1 MSSLLSLLAPGTA
14 RAQGPAERA
23 AILALG
29 IAVGLGLTAIA
40 FGVYADRRTT
50 LYLVL
55 AAILS
60 VAFLTTTGGPHRPRG
75 SSPFAWVCVAVAWV
89 AALYFVAMAGRHEMR
104 LPIIDS
110 LTTADQLASVALIVL
125 VLEATRRTIGMTL
138 VTLVTLFLAYGFL
151 GHLLEGPFAHR
162 QLALEEII
170 DHLVFTTNGLFG
182 PPLLVACF
190 LVYVFVLF
198 GAILDRVGGGEF
210 FHRLAEALVG
220 RQVGGPAKVAV
231 ISSGMYGSISGS
243 PTADVVTTGSIT
255 IPLMIRTGFSR
266 VYAGAVESVAST
278 GGAIMPPVMGTAAFM
293 MSDFTGIA
301 YANIVAAA
309 VAPAIIYYLAIYLAV
324 HFHARRVGLKPTVE
338 GRGESVLVVLREN
351 WLFLVPIG
359 LIVWIVLSVDRPDL
373 SAAVAI
379 AALAVVALIRSRDP
393 KATAQR
399 LRDGLVDALHRSCG
413 VGVACAVAGLVVGT
427 LSMTDLTGKISSMLF
442 ALAPGNLLLTL
453 VIAALVTIVLGMGMP
468 TPAVYALAA
477 VLAGPAIV
485 SLGIET
491 LPAHLF
497 IVFFASMSAI
507 TPPVAVAAF
516 AAASIANA
524 NPMQIGLLACRIGIV
539 AFLLPFAF
547 VYQPGVLMIGDPMT
561 IAIQIAAAL
570 AATVALAGAAEAWLG
585 RPLPTVP
592 RLVLT
597 ALGVAMIWPVQSVSF
612 SALALF
618 AGIAL
623 VLLQKRH

>member
-1 MSSLLSLLAPGTA
+1 MSLLALLAPGAA
-14 RAQGPAERA
+14 RAGGPAERA
-23 AILALG
+23 AILVLG
-29 IAVGLGLTAIA
+29 LATGLGLVAIA
-40 FGVYADRRTT
+40 FGVYADRRVVM
-50 LYLVL
+50 YLFL

-60 VAFLTTTGGPHRPRG
+60 VAFLTTTGGPSRPRG
-75 SSPFAWVCVAVAWV
+75 SSPFAWACVALGWA
-89 AALYFVAMAGRHEMR
+89 AALYFVAMSGRHEMR

-110 LTTADQLASVALIVL
+110 LSTADHVASIVLVLL

-138 VTLVTLFLAYGFL
+138 VTLVLLFLAYGFL
-151 GHLLEGPFAHR
+151 GHLLDGPFAHR
-162 QLALEEII
+162 QLSLEEII

-301 YANIVAAA
+301 YAKIVAAS
-309 VAPAIIYYLAIYLAV
+309 VIPAFIYYLAIYLAV
-324 HFHARRVGLKPTVE
+324 HFHSRRVGLRPTVE
-338 GRGESVLVVLREN
+338 GRGESALAVLREN

-379 AALAVVALIRSRDP
+379 AALGVVALIRSRDP
-393 KATAQR
+393 RATALR
-399 LRDGLVDALHRSCG
+399 LRDGLVDALHRACG

-453 VIAALVTIVLGMGMP
+453 AIAALVTIVLGMGMP
-468 TPAVYALAA
+468 TPAVYALSA

-547 VYQPGVLMIGDPMT
+547 VYQPGVLLIGEPMQV
-561 IAIQIAAAL
+561 AIQVAAAVAATIAL
-570 AATVALAGAAEAWLG
+570 AAAAESWLG
-585 RPLPTVP
+585 RTLPP
-592 RLVLT
+592 AQRLAFAV
-597 ALGVAMIWPVQSVSF
+597 LGVAMIWPSTWVSLG
-612 SALALF
+612 ALALF
-618 AGIAL
+618 AAL
-623 VLLQKRH
+623 AFALSRAR

>member
-1 MSSLLSLLAPGTA
+1 MSLLALLAPGA
-14 RAQGPAERA
+14 SRAGGPAERA
-23 AILALG
+23 AILVLG
-29 IAVGLGLTAIA
+29 LATGLGLTAIA
-40 FGVYADRRTT
+40 FGVYADRRVVM
-50 LYLVL
+50 YLFL

-60 VAFLTTTGGPHRPRG
+60 VAFLTTTGGPSRPRG
-75 SSPFAWVCVAVAWV
+75 SSPLAWACVALAWA
-89 AALYFVAMAGRHEMR
+89 AALYFVAMRGRHEMR

-110 LTTADQLASVALIVL
+110 LTRGDHLASIVLVLL

-138 VTLVTLFLAYGFL
+138 VTLVALFLAYGFL
-151 GHLLEGPFAHR
+151 GHHLDGPFAHR
-162 QLALEEII
+162 QLSLEEII

-198 GAILDRVGGGEF
+198 GAVLDRVGGGEF

-301 YANIVAAA
+301 YAKIVAAS
-309 VAPAIIYYLAIYLAV
+309 VIPAFIYYLAIYLAV
-324 HFHARRVGLKPTVE
+324 HFHSRRVGLQPTVE
-338 GRGESVLVVLREN
+338 GRGESALLVLREN

-393 KATAQR
+393 RATLQR
-399 LRDGLVDALHRSCG
+399 LREGLVDALQRACG

-453 VIAALVTIVLGMGMP
+453 AIAALVTIVLGMGMP
-468 TPAVYALAA
+468 TPAVYALSA

-547 VYQPGVLMIGDPMT
+547 VYQPGVLLIGEPLQV
-561 IAIQIAAAL
+561 AVQVV
-570 AATVALAGAAEAWLG
+570 AATVATFALAGAAEAWLG
-585 RPLPTVP
+585 RTLPPLQ
-592 RLVLT
+592 RLAFA
-597 ALGVAMIWPVQSVSF
+597 ALGLAMIWPSPLVSMAAVAIF
-612 SALALF
+612 AILALAL
-618 AGIAL
+618 ARA
-623 VLLQKRH
+623 R

>member
-1 MSSLLSLLAPGTA
+1 MGVLSLLAPGG
-14 RAQGPAERA
+14 RREQGPAERA
-23 AILALG
+23 ALL
-29 IAVGLGLTAIA
+29 VLGLGVGIGLVTIA
-40 FGVYADRRTT
+40 FGVYADRRTV
-50 LYLVL
+50 LYLFL

-60 VAFLTTTGGPHRPRG
+60 VAFLTTTGGPSRPRG
-75 SSPFAWVCVAVAWV
+75 PSAIAWICVAAAW
-89 AALYFVAMAGRHEMR
+89 AASLYFVAMRERHEMR

-110 LTTADQLASVALIVL
+110 LSFADQLSSVVLILL

-138 VTLVTLFLAYGFL
+138 VTLVTLFLAYGFF

-162 QLALEEII
+162 PLSLEEVI

-255 IPLMIRTGFSR
+255 IPLMIRTGYSR

-301 YANIVAAA
+301 YSEIVIAS
-309 VAPAIIYYLAIYLAV
+309 VVPAFIYYLAIYLAV
-324 HFHARRVGLKPTVE
+324 HFHSRRIGLKPTVE
-338 GRGESVLVVLREN
+338 GRGERVLTVLAEN

-359 LIVWIVLSVDRPDL
+359 LIVWIVLAVDRPDL

-393 KATAQR
+393 VATVAR
-399 LRDGLVDALHRSCG
+399 LRDGLGDALTRACG

-453 VIAALVTIVLGMGMP
+453 FIAALVTIVLGMGMP

-516 AAASIANA
+516 AAASIADA
-524 NPMQIGLLACRIGIV
+524 NPMRIGLLACRIGVV

-547 VYQPGVLMIGDPMT
+547 VYQPGILLIGET
-561 IAIQIAAAL
+561 TAVVIQIAAAL
-570 AATVALAGAAEAWLG
+570 GAAIALAGAAEAWLG
-585 RPLPTVP
+585 RPIGPAP
-592 RLVLT
+592 RIF
-597 ALGVAMIWPVQSVSF
+597 LGMLGIAMIWPVTGTSLA
-612 SALALF
+612 ALSLF

-623 VLLQKRH
+623 VMLRHR

>member
-1 MSSLLSLLAPGTA
+1 MSILSLLAPGAGRTP
-14 RAQGPAERA
+14 GPAERS
-23 AILALG
+23 AILILG

-40 FGVYADRRTT
+40 FGVYADRRTV
-50 LYLVL
+50 LYLFL

-60 VAFLTTTGGPHRPRG
+60 VAFLTTTGGPSRPRG
-75 SSPFAWVCVAVAWV
+75 SSLFAWACVVAAWA
-89 AALYFVAMAGRHEMR
+89 AALYFVAMRQRHELR

-110 LTTADQLASVALIVL
+110 LSFGDHAASIVLVVL

-138 VTLVTLFLAYGFL
+138 VTLVGLFLAYGFL

-162 QLALEEII
+162 QLSLEEVI

-220 RQVGGPAKVAV
+220 RQIGGPAKVAV
-231 ISSGMYGSISGS
+231 ISSGLYGSISGS

-301 YANIVAAA
+301 YAKIVAAS
-309 VAPAIIYYLAIYLAV
+309 VVPAIIYYLAVYLAV

-338 GRGESVLVVLREN
+338 GRGESALVVLAQN
-351 WLFLVPIG
+351 WLFLIPIA
-359 LIVWIVLSVDRPDL
+359 LIVWIVLAVDRPDL
-373 SAAVAI
+373 SAAAAI
-379 AALAVVALIRSRDP
+379 VALAVVALIRTRDP
-393 KATAQR
+393 VATLVR
-399 LRDGLVDALHRSCG
+399 VREGLVDALKRACG

-468 TPAVYALAA
+468 TPAVYALSA

-516 AAASIANA
+516 AAASIADA
-524 NPMQIGLLACRIGIV
+524 NPMRIGLLACRIGIV

-547 VYQPGVLMIGDPMT
+547 VYQPGVLLMGEPAAV
-561 IAIQIAAAL
+561 AIQIAAAL
-570 AATVALAGAAEAWLG
+570 GATVALAGAAEAWLG
-585 RPLPTVP
+585 RRIGPAP
-592 RLVLT
+592 RLVLV
-597 ALGVAMIWPVQSVSF
+597 ALGVAMIWPATGTSLA
-612 SALALF
+612 ALSLF

-623 VLLQKRH
+623 VMLRHR

>member
-1 MSSLLSLLAPGTA
+1 MSVLALLAPGA
-14 RAQGPAERA
+14 SRAPGPAERF
-23 AILALG
+23 AILVLG

-40 FGVYADRRTT
+40 FGVYADRRTV
-50 LYLVL
+50 LYLFL

-60 VAFLTTTGGPHRPRG
+60 VAFLTTTGGPSRPRG
-75 SSPFAWVCVAVAWV
+75 SSLFAWACVAAAWA
-89 AALYFVAMAGRHEMR
+89 AALYFMAMRERHELR

-110 LTTADQLASVALIVL
+110 LSFGDHAASIVLVLL

-138 VTLVTLFLAYGFL
+138 VTLVGLFLAYGFL

-162 QLALEEII
+162 QLSLEEVI

-231 ISSGMYGSISGS
+231 ISSGLYGSISGS

-301 YANIVAAA
+301 YAKIVAAS
-309 VAPAIIYYLAIYLAV
+309 VVPAIIYYLAIYLAV
-324 HFHARRVGLKPTVE
+324 HFHARRVGLKPTVQ
-338 GRGESVLVVLREN
+338 GHGESALRVLAEN
-351 WLFLVPIG
+351 WLFLIPIV
-359 LIVWIVLSVDRPDL
+359 LIVWIVLAVDRPDL
-373 SAAVAI
+373 SAAAAI
-379 AALAVVALIRSRDP
+379 AALAVVALIRTRDP
-393 KATAQR
+393 VATLVR
-399 LRDGLVDALHRSCG
+399 VRDGLVDALKRACG

-468 TPAVYALAA
+468 TPAVYALSA

-516 AAASIANA
+516 AAASIADA
-524 NPMQIGLLACRIGIV
+524 NPMRIGLLACRIGIV

-547 VYQPGVLMIGDPMT
+547 VYQPGVLLMGEP
-561 IAIQIAAAL
+561 AAVVIQIAAAL
-570 AATVALAGAAEAWLG
+570 GATVALAGAAEAWLG
-585 RPLPTVP
+585 RRIGPVP
-592 RLVLT
+592 RLALV
-597 ALGVAMIWPVQSVSF
+597 ALGVAMIWPATGTSLA
-612 SALALF
+612 ALSLF

-623 VLLQKRH
+623 VMLRHR

>member
-1 MSSLLSLLAPGTA
+1 MSLLALLAPGAA
-14 RAQGPAERA
+14 RAGGPAERT
-23 AILALG
+23 AILLLG
-29 IAVGLGLTAIA
+29 LATGLGLVAIA
-40 FGVYADRRTT
+40 FGVYADRRVVM
-50 LYLVL
+50 YLFL

-60 VAFLTTTGGPHRPRG
+60 VAFLTTTGGPSRPRG
-75 SSPFAWVCVAVAWV
+75 SSPFAWACVALAWA
-89 AALYFVAMAGRHEMR
+89 AALYFVAMRARHEMR

-110 LTTADQLASVALIVL
+110 LTLGDHLASIVLVLL

-138 VTLVTLFLAYGFL
+138 VTLVALFLAYGFL
-151 GHLLEGPFAHR
+151 GHMLDGPFAHR
-162 QLALEEII
+162 QLSLEEII

-301 YANIVAAA
+301 YAKIVAAS
-309 VAPAIIYYLAIYLAV
+309 VIPAFVYYLAIYLAV

-338 GRGESVLVVLREN
+338 GEGESALRVLREN

-379 AALAVVALIRSRDP
+379 AALAVVALVRSRDP
-393 KATAQR
+393 GATLQR
-399 LRDGLVDALHRSCG
+399 LREGLVDALHRACG

-453 VIAALVTIVLGMGMP
+453 AIAALVTIVLGMGMP
-468 TPAVYALAA
+468 TPAVYALSA

-516 AAASIANA
+516 AAASIASA

-547 VYQPGVLMIGDPMT
+547 VYQPGVLLIGAPLQVAM
-561 IAIQIAAAL
+561 QVVAAVV
-570 AATVALAGAAEAWLG
+570 ATFALAGAAEAWLG
-585 RPLPTVP
+585 RTLPPVQ
-592 RLVLT
+592 RLAFA
-597 ALGVAMIWPVQSVSF
+597 ALGVAMIWPSPLVSMAAVAIF
-612 SALALF
+612 AALAL
-618 AGIAL
+618 AL
-623 VLLQKRH
+623 ARAR

>member
-1 MSSLLSLLAPGTA
+1 MSLLALLAPGA
-14 RAQGPAERA
+14 SRAGGPAERA
-23 AILALG
+23 AILVLG
-29 IAVGLGLTAIA
+29 LATGLGLTAIA
-40 FGVYADRRTT
+40 FGVYADRRVVM
-50 LYLVL
+50 YLFL

-60 VAFLTTTGGPHRPRG
+60 VAFLTTTGGPARPRG
-75 SSPFAWVCVAVAWV
+75 SSPFAWAGVALGWA
-89 AALYFVAMAGRHEMR
+89 AALYFVAMSGRHEMR

-110 LTTADQLASVALIVL
+110 LSTADHVASIVLVLL

-138 VTLVTLFLAYGFL
+138 VTLVLLFLAYGFL
-151 GHLLEGPFAHR
+151 GHLLDGPFAHR
-162 QLALEEII
+162 QLSLEEII

-301 YANIVAAA
+301 YAKIVAAS
-309 VAPAIIYYLAIYLAV
+309 VIPAFIYYLAIYLAV
-324 HFHARRVGLKPTVE
+324 HFHSRRVGLRPTVE
-338 GRGESVLVVLREN
+338 GRGESALQVLREN

-379 AALAVVALIRSRDP
+379 AALGVVALIRSRDP
-393 KATAQR
+393 RATALR
-399 LRDGLVDALHRSCG
+399 LRDGLVDALHRACG

-453 VIAALVTIVLGMGMP
+453 AIAALVTIVLGMGMP
-468 TPAVYALAA
+468 TPAVYALSA

-547 VYQPGVLMIGDPMT
+547 VYQPGVLLIGEPLQV
-561 IAIQIAAAL
+561 AIQVAAAVAATIAL
-570 AATVALAGAAEAWLG
+570 AAAAESWLG
-585 RPLPTVP
+585 RTLPSAQ
-592 RLVLT
+592 RLALAV
-597 ALGVAMIWPVQSVSF
+597 LGVAMIWPSTWVS
-612 SALALF
+612 LA
-618 AGIAL
+618 AL
-623 VLLQKRH
+623 VLFAALAFALSRAR

>member
-1 MSSLLSLLAPGTA
+1 MRVLSLLASGE
-14 RAQGPAERA
+14 RREQGPAERA
-23 AILALG
+23 ALL
-29 IAVGLGLTAIA
+29 VLGLGVGIGLVAIA
-40 FGVYADRRTT
+40 FGVYADRRTV
-50 LYLVL
+50 LYLFL
-55 AAILS
+55 ASILS
-60 VAFLTTTGGPHRPRG
+60 VAFLTTTGGPARPRG
-75 SSPFAWVCVAVAWV
+75 SSPIAWACVAAAWA
-89 AALYFVAMAGRHEMR
+89 AALYFVAMRARHEMR
-104 LPIIDS
+104 LPIVDS
-110 LTTADQLASVALIVL
+110 LSFADQLSSVVLILL

-138 VTLVTLFLAYGFL
+138 VTLVSLFLVYGFF

-162 QLALEEII
+162 QLSLEEVI

-301 YANIVAAA
+301 YSKIVIASI
-309 VAPAIIYYLAIYLAV
+309 VPAFIYYLAVYLAV

-338 GRGESVLVVLREN
+338 GRGERVLAVLAEN
-351 WLFLVPIG
+351 WLFLVPIA
-359 LIVWIVLSVDRPDL
+359 LIVWIVLTVDRPDL

-379 AALAVVALIRSRDP
+379 AALALVALIRSRDP
-393 KATAQR
+393 KATVAR
-399 LRDGLVDALHRSCG
+399 LRDGLGDALSRACG

-516 AAASIANA
+516 AAASIADA
-524 NPMQIGLLACRIGIV
+524 NPMRIGLLACRIGIV

-547 VYQPGVLMIGDPMT
+547 VYQPGVLLIGDTAT
-561 IAIQIAAAL
+561 IVIQIAAAL
-570 AATVALAGAAEAWLG
+570 GATMALAGAAESWLG
-585 RPLPTVP
+585 RPIGPVP
-592 RLVLT
+592 RLFL
-597 ALGVAMIWPVQSVSF
+597 AILGVAMIWPATGTSLA
-612 SALALF
+612 ALSLF

-623 VLLQKRH
+623 VMLRHR

>member
-1 MSSLLSLLAPGTA
+1 MSLLALLAPGAA
-14 RAQGPAERA
+14 RAGGPAERA
-23 AILALG
+23 AILVLG
-29 IAVGLGLTAIA
+29 LATGLGLVAIA
-40 FGVYADRRTT
+40 FGVYADRRVVM
-50 LYLVL
+50 YLFL

-60 VAFLTTTGGPHRPRG
+60 VAFLTTTGGPSRPRG
-75 SSPFAWVCVAVAWV
+75 SSPFAWACVALGWA
-89 AALYFVAMAGRHEMR
+89 AALYFVAMSGRHEMR

-110 LTTADQLASVALIVL
+110 LSRADHVASIVLVLL

-138 VTLVTLFLAYGFL
+138 VTLVLLFLAYGFL
-151 GHLLEGPFAHR
+151 GHLLDGPFAHR
-162 QLALEEII
+162 QLSLEEII

-301 YANIVAAA
+301 YAKIVAAS
-309 VAPAIIYYLAIYLAV
+309 VVPAFVYYLAIYLAV
-324 HFHARRVGLKPTVE
+324 HFHARRVGLGPTVE
-338 GRGESVLVVLREN
+338 GPGESALQVLREN

-379 AALAVVALIRSRDP
+379 AALGVVALIRSRDP
-393 KATAQR
+393 RATALR
-399 LRDGLVDALHRSCG
+399 LRDGLVDALHRACG

-453 VIAALVTIVLGMGMP
+453 AIAALVTIVLGMGMP

-547 VYQPGVLMIGDPMT
+547 VYQPGVLLIGEPLQV
-561 IAIQIAAAL
+561 AIQVAAAVAATIAL
-570 AATVALAGAAEAWLG
+570 AAAAESWLG
-585 RPLPTVP
+585 RTLPP
-592 RLVLT
+592 ARRLAFAV
-597 ALGVAMIWPVQSVSF
+597 LGVAMIWPSTWVSLG
-612 SALALF
+612 ALALF
-618 AGIAL
+618 AAL
-623 VLLQKRH
+623 AFALSRAR

>member
-1 MSSLLSLLAPGTA
+1 MSLLALLAPGAA
-14 RAQGPAERA
+14 RAGGPAERI
-23 AILALG
+23 AILVLG
-29 IAVGLGLTAIA
+29 LATGLGLTAIA
-40 FGVYADRRTT
+40 FGVYADRRVVM
-50 LYLVL
+50 YLFL

-60 VAFLTTTGGPHRPRG
+60 VAFLTTTGGPTRPRG
-75 SSPFAWVCVAVAWV
+75 TSPIAWACVALAWM
-89 AALYFVAMAGRHEMR
+89 AALYFVAPTHRHELR

-110 LTTADQLASVALIVL
+110 LSTGDHLASIVLVLL

-138 VTLVTLFLAYGFL
+138 VTLVLLFLAYGFL
-151 GHLLEGPFAHR
+151 GHLLDGPFAHR
-162 QLALEEII
+162 QLSLEEII

-301 YANIVAAA
+301 YAKIVAAS
-309 VAPAIIYYLAIYLAV
+309 VIPAFIYYLAVFLAV
-324 HFHARRVGLKPTVE
+324 HFHSRRVGLKPTVE
-338 GRGESVLVVLREN
+338 GRGESALLVLREN

-379 AALAVVALIRSRDP
+379 AALGVVALIRSRDP
-393 KATAQR
+393 RATTWR
-399 LRDGLVDALHRSCG
+399 LRDGLVDALHRACG

-442 ALAPGNLLLTL
+442 ALAPG
-453 VIAALVTIVLGMGMP
+453 
-468 TPAVYALAA
+468 
-477 VLAGPAIV
+477 
-485 SLGIET
+485 
-491 LPAHLF
+491 
-497 IVFFASMSAI
+497 
-507 TPPVAVAAF
+507 
-516 AAASIANA
+516 
-524 NPMQIGLLACRIGIV
+524 
-539 AFLLPFAF
+539 
-547 VYQPGVLMIGDPMT
+547 
-561 IAIQIAAAL
+561 
-570 AATVALAGAAEAWLG
+570 
-585 RPLPTVP
+585 
-592 RLVLT
+592 
-597 ALGVAMIWPVQSVSF
+597 
-612 SALALF
+612 
-618 AGIAL
+618 
-623 VLLQKRH
+623 

>member
-1 MSSLLSLLAPGTA
+1 MGVLSLLAAGE
-14 RAQGPAERA
+14 RREQGPAERA
-23 AILALG
+23 ALLALG
-29 IAVGLGLTAIA
+29 LGVGIGLVAIA
-40 FGVYADRRTT
+40 FGVYADRRTV
-50 LYLVL
+50 LYLFL

-60 VAFLTTTGGPHRPRG
+60 VAFLTTTGGPSRPRG
-75 SSPFAWVCVAVAWV
+75 SSPIAWICVAAAWA
-89 AALYFVAMAGRHEMR
+89 AALYFVAMRERHELR
-104 LPIIDS
+104 LPIVDS
-110 LTTADQLASVALIVL
+110 LSVADQLSSVVLILL

-138 VTLVTLFLAYGFL
+138 VTLVTLFLVYGFF

-162 QLALEEII
+162 QLSLEEVI

-198 GAILDRVGGGEF
+198 GAVLDRVGGGEF

-301 YANIVAAA
+301 YSKIVIASIF
-309 VAPAIIYYLAIYLAV
+309 PAFIYYFAIYLAV

-338 GRGESVLVVLREN
+338 GRGERVLAVLAEN

-359 LIVWIVLSVDRPDL
+359 LIVWIVLTVDRPDL

-393 KATAQR
+393 VATVAR
-399 LRDGLVDALHRSCG
+399 LRDGLGDALSRACG

-453 VIAALVTIVLGMGMP
+453 AIAALVTIVLGMGMP

-516 AAASIANA
+516 AAASIADA
-524 NPMQIGLLACRIGIV
+524 NPMRIGLLACRIGIV

-547 VYQPGVLMIGDPMT
+547 VYQPGVLLIGDTAT
-561 IAIQIAAAL
+561 IVIQIAAAL
-570 AATVALAGAAEAWLG
+570 GATMALAGAAESWLG
-585 RPLPTVP
+585 RPIGPVP
-592 RLVLT
+592 RLFL
-597 ALGVAMIWPVQSVSF
+597 AILGVAMIWPATGTSLA
-612 SALALF
+612 ALSLF

-623 VLLQKRH
+623 VMLRHR

>member
-1 MSSLLSLLAPGTA
+1 MS
-14 RAQGPAERA
+14 
-23 AILALG
+23 
-29 IAVGLGLTAIA
+29 
-40 FGVYADRRTT
+40 
-50 LYLVL
+50 
-55 AAILS
+55 
-60 VAFLTTTGGPHRPRG
+60 
-75 SSPFAWVCVAVAWV
+75 
-89 AALYFVAMAGRHEMR
+89 GRHEMR

-110 LTTADQLASVALIVL
+110 LSRADHVASIVLVLL

-138 VTLVTLFLAYGFL
+138 VTLVLLFLAYGFL
-151 GHLLEGPFAHR
+151 GHLLDGPFAHR
-162 QLALEEII
+162 QLSLEEII

-301 YANIVAAA
+301 YAKIVAAS
-309 VAPAIIYYLAIYLAV
+309 VVPAFVYYLAIYLAV
-324 HFHARRVGLKPTVE
+324 HFHARRVGLGPTVE
-338 GRGESVLVVLREN
+338 GPGESALQVLREN

-379 AALAVVALIRSRDP
+379 AALGVVALIRSRDP
-393 KATAQR
+393 RATALR
-399 LRDGLVDALHRSCG
+399 LRDGLVDALHRACG

-453 VIAALVTIVLGMGMP
+453 AIAALVTIVLGMGMP

-547 VYQPGVLMIGDPMT
+547 VYQPGVLLIGEPLQV
-561 IAIQIAAAL
+561 AIQVAAAVAATIAL
-570 AATVALAGAAEAWLG
+570 AAAAESWLG
-585 RPLPTVP
+585 RTLPP
-592 RLVLT
+592 ARRLAFAV
-597 ALGVAMIWPVQSVSF
+597 LGVAMIWPSTWVSLG
-612 SALALF
+612 ALALF
-618 AGIAL
+618 AAL
-623 VLLQKRH
+623 AFALSRAR

>member
-1 MSSLLSLLAPGTA
+1 
-14 RAQGPAERA
+14 
-23 AILALG
+23 
-29 IAVGLGLTAIA
+29 
-40 FGVYADRRTT
+40 
-50 LYLVL
+50 
-55 AAILS
+55 
-60 VAFLTTTGGPHRPRG
+60 
-75 SSPFAWVCVAVAWV
+75 
-89 AALYFVAMAGRHEMR
+89 
-104 LPIIDS
+104 
-110 LTTADQLASVALIVL
+110 
-125 VLEATRRTIGMTL
+125 MTL
-138 VTLVTLFLAYGFL
+138 VTLVSLFLVYGFF

-162 QLALEEII
+162 QLSLEEVI

-301 YANIVAAA
+301 YSKIVIASI
-309 VAPAIIYYLAIYLAV
+309 VPAFIYYLAVYLAV
-324 HFHARRVGLKPTVE
+324 HFHARRIGLKPTVE
-338 GRGESVLVVLREN
+338 GRGERVLTVLAEN
-351 WLFLVPIG
+351 WLFLVPIA
-359 LIVWIVLSVDRPDL
+359 LIVWIVLTVDRPDL

-379 AALAVVALIRSRDP
+379 AALALVALIRSRDP
-393 KATAQR
+393 KATVAR
-399 LRDGLVDALHRSCG
+399 LRDGLGDALSRACG

-453 VIAALVTIVLGMGMP
+453 IIAALVTIILGMGMP

-547 VYQPGVLMIGDPMT
+547 VYQPGVLLIGDTAT
-561 IAIQIAAAL
+561 IVIQIAAAL
-570 AATVALAGAAEAWLG
+570 GATMALAGAAESWLG
-585 RPLPTVP
+585 RPIGPVP
-592 RLVLT
+592 RLFL
-597 ALGVAMIWPVQSVSF
+597 AILGVAMIWPATGTSLA
-612 SALALF
+612 ALSLF

-623 VLLQKRH
+623 VMLRHR

>member
-1 MSSLLSLLAPGTA
+1 MGVLSLLAPGG
-14 RAQGPAERA
+14 RREQGPAERA
-23 AILALG
+23 ALL
-29 IAVGLGLTAIA
+29 VLGLGVGIGLVTIA
-40 FGVYADRRTT
+40 FGVYADRRTV
-50 LYLVL
+50 LYLFL

-60 VAFLTTTGGPHRPRG
+60 VAFLTTTGGPSRPRG
-75 SSPFAWVCVAVAWV
+75 PSAIAWICVAAAW
-89 AALYFVAMAGRHEMR
+89 AASLYFVAMRERHEMR

-110 LTTADQLASVALIVL
+110 LSFADQLSSVVLILL

-138 VTLVTLFLAYGFL
+138 VTLVTLFLAYGFF

-162 QLALEEII
+162 PLSLEEVI

-255 IPLMIRTGFSR
+255 IPLMIRTGYSR

-301 YANIVAAA
+301 YSEIVIAS
-309 VAPAIIYYLAIYLAV
+309 VVPAFIYYLAIYLAV
-324 HFHARRVGLKPTVE
+324 HFHSRRIGLKPTVE
-338 GRGESVLVVLREN
+338 GRGERVLTVLAEN

-359 LIVWIVLSVDRPDL
+359 LIVWIVLAVDRPDL

-393 KATAQR
+393 VATVAR
-399 LRDGLVDALHRSCG
+399 LRDGLGDALTRACG

-453 VIAALVTIVLGMGMP
+453 FIAALVTIVLGMGMP

-516 AAASIANA
+516 AAASIADA
-524 NPMQIGLLACRIGIV
+524 NPMRIGLLACRIGVV

-547 VYQPGVLMIGDPMT
+547 VYQPGILLIGET
-561 IAIQIAAAL
+561 TAVVIQIAAAL
-570 AATVALAGAAEAWLG
+570 GAAIALAGAAEAWLG
-585 RPLPTVP
+585 RPIGPAP
-592 RLVLT
+592 RIFL
-597 ALGVAMIWPVQSVSF
+597 AMLGIAMIWPVTGTSLA
-612 SALALF
+612 ALSLF

-623 VLLQKRH
+623 VMLRHR

>member
-1 MSSLLSLLAPGTA
+1 MSLLALLAPGAA
-14 RAQGPAERA
+14 RAGGPAERV
-23 AILALG
+23 AILVLG
-29 IAVGLGLTAIA
+29 LATGLGLTAIA
-40 FGVYADRRTT
+40 FGVYADRRVVM
-50 LYLVL
+50 YLFL

-60 VAFLTTTGGPHRPRG
+60 VAFLTTTGGPTRPRG
-75 SSPFAWVCVAVAWV
+75 TSPIAWACVALAWM
-89 AALYFVAMAGRHEMR
+89 AALYFVAMRGRHELR

-110 LTTADQLASVALIVL
+110 LSTGDHLASIVLVLL

-138 VTLVTLFLAYGFL
+138 VTLVLLFLAYGFL
-151 GHLLEGPFAHR
+151 GHLLDGPFAHR
-162 QLALEEII
+162 RLSLEEII

-301 YANIVAAA
+301 YAKIVAAS
-309 VAPAIIYYLAIYLAV
+309 VIPAFIYYLAVFLAV
-324 HFHARRVGLKPTVE
+324 HFHSRRVGLKPTVE
-338 GRGESVLVVLREN
+338 GRGESALLVLREN

-379 AALAVVALIRSRDP
+379 AALGVVALVRSRDP
-393 KATAQR
+393 RATVLR
-399 LRDGLVDALHRSCG
+399 LRDGLVDALHRACG

-453 VIAALVTIVLGMGMP
+453 AIAALVTIVLGMGMP

-547 VYQPGVLMIGDPMT
+547 VYQPGVLLIGEPLQV
-561 IAIQIAAAL
+561 AIQVAAAIAATIAL
-570 AATVALAGAAEAWLG
+570 AAAAESWLG
-585 RPLPTVP
+585 RTLPP
-592 RLVLT
+592 AQRLALAVLG
-597 ALGVAMIWPVQSVSF
+597 LAMIWPATWVSLG
-612 SALALF
+612 ALALF
-618 AGIAL
+618 AAL
-623 VLLQKRH
+623 AFALSRAR

>member
-1 MSSLLSLLAPGTA
+1 MGVLSLLAPGG
-14 RAQGPAERA
+14 RREQGPAERA
-23 AILALG
+23 ALL
-29 IAVGLGLTAIA
+29 VLGLGVGIGLVTIA
-40 FGVYADRRTT
+40 FGVYADRRTV
-50 LYLVL
+50 LYLFL

-60 VAFLTTTGGPHRPRG
+60 VAFLTTTGGPSRPRG
-75 SSPFAWVCVAVAWV
+75 PSAIAWICVAAAW
-89 AALYFVAMAGRHEMR
+89 AASLYFVAMRERHEMR

-110 LTTADQLASVALIVL
+110 LSFADQLSSVVLILL

-138 VTLVTLFLAYGFL
+138 VTLVTLFLAYGFF

-162 QLALEEII
+162 PLSLEEVI

-255 IPLMIRTGFSR
+255 IPLMIRTGYSR

-278 GGAIMPPVMGTAAFM
+278 GGAIMPPVMGIAAFM

-301 YANIVAAA
+301 YSEIVIAS
-309 VAPAIIYYLAIYLAV
+309 VVPAFIYYLAIYLAV
-324 HFHARRVGLKPTVE
+324 HFHSRRIGLKPTVE
-338 GRGESVLVVLREN
+338 GRGERVLTVLAEN

-359 LIVWIVLSVDRPDL
+359 LIVWIVLAVDRPDL

-393 KATAQR
+393 VATVAR
-399 LRDGLVDALHRSCG
+399 LRDGLGDALTRACG

-453 VIAALVTIVLGMGMP
+453 FIAALVTIVLGMGMP

-485 SLGIET
+485 SLGIAT

-516 AAASIANA
+516 AAASIADA
-524 NPMQIGLLACRIGIV
+524 NPMRIGLLACRIGVV

-547 VYQPGVLMIGDPMT
+547 VYQPGILLIGET
-561 IAIQIAAAL
+561 TAVVIQIAAAL
-570 AATVALAGAAEAWLG
+570 GAAIALAGAAEAWLG
-585 RPLPTVP
+585 RPIGPAP
-592 RLVLT
+592 RIF
-597 ALGVAMIWPVQSVSF
+597 LGMLGIAMIWPVTGTSLA
-612 SALALF
+612 ALSLF

-623 VLLQKRH
+623 VMLRHR